1 MIFGSRTEYALLAL
15 VDLLQQ
21 RNGQTTS
28 EAIAERQAIPMKYL
42 PQILSDLARAG
53 FVRSVRGARGGVRLA
68 PGSER
73 ASILDIVEAVQ
84 GPFLLYDCLQHGVEC
99 KRGKG
104 CGVNDLLAK
113 AQNRI
118 AGFLSDATLGEV
130 ARAHKRKPKAPTDSG
145 AGRAAR
151 SKAS

>member
-1 MIFGSRTEYALLAL
+1 MIFGARTEYALLAL

-73 ASILDIVEAVQ
+73 TSVLDILEAVQ

-118 AGFLSDATLGEV
+118 TGFLADATLEAV
-130 ARAHKRKPKAPTDSG
+130 ARAHKRKPRVLAAAV
-145 AGRAAR
+145 AGSANRR
-151 SKAS
+151 RTS